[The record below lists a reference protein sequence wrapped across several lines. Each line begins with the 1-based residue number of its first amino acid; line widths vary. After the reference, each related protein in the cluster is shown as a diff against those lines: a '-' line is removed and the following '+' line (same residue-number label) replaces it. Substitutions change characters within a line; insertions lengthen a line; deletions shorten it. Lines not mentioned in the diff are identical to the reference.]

1 MALVT
6 SDIADA
12 GTRRP
17 GTVKAT
23 ISLLFF
29 LGVTALGGGTAM
41 VLGLGSENTML
52 PAEWLAAIPLIDSWV
67 FPGMVLGLGFG
78 LGALVVG
85 YGMIRRPDWPWS
97 RQLEAA
103 TGRHWAWSATLV
115 LGAGHVLWIALQ
127 LVFLPGMSW
136 LHLVYGAVG
145 LSLVALPLTPS
156 MRTDLLVGK
165 T

>member
-1 MALVT
+1 MT
-6 SDIADA
+6 SEIAHTE
-12 GTRRP
+12 TRRP

-29 LGVTALGGGTAM
+29 LGVTAFGGGTAM
-41 VLGLGSENTML
+41 VLGLGNENTML
-52 PAEWLAAIPLIDSWV
+52 PNEWLADIPLIDSWV
-67 FPGMVLGLGFG
+67 FPGLVLALGFG

-85 YGMIRRPDWPWS
+85 YGMTRRPRWTWIEP
-97 RQLEAA
+97 LEAA
-103 TGRHWAWSATLV
+103 TDRYWPWFATLV
-115 LGAGHVLWIALQ
+115 LGVGHVLWIALQ

-136 LHLVYGAVG
+136 FHLLYGAIG

-156 MRTDLLVGK
+156 MRTDLLVRQ